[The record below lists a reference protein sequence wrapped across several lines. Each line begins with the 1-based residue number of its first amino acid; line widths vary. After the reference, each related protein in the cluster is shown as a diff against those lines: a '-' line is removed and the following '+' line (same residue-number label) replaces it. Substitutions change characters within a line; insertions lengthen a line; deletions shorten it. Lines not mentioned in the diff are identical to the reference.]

1 MQKGIT
7 VGSLLR
13 WLLLVGCF
21 VGRLIGRQTN
31 RIRKFRFAII
41 FIIIIF
47 LLLCSRILRR
57 MWGSSNA
64 EKAESKRDGHIKQES
79 ATERTL
85 KDDTIRYDM
94 PTFFWVLLLLDSR
107 LVNSP
112 VIPDSLFFFF
122 KFLCAVC
129 CGVSLNW
136 RCLSIWPWLVCYFYN
151 QQDRNNWAIMGY
163 THWGPNRDRW
173 LAR

>member
-112 VIPDSLFFFF
+112 VFPDSLFFFLSF
-122 KFLCAVC
+122 CVLYVV
-129 CGVSLNW
+129 VS
-136 RCLSIWPWLVCYFYN
+136 PWTGAACRSGRDSF
-151 QQDRNNWAIMGY
+151 AIFIISKIEITGQ
-163 THWGPNRDRW
+163 
-173 LAR
+173 